1 MKIVLVIYI
10 AIVGWTI
17 KGYKIR
23 PVGVFNSVEECEE
36 VAKKQF
42 DANHRYSCMTEE
54 NYQTTVELQQKEQ
67 NNDK

>member
-10 AIVGWTI
+10 AIAGWTI
-17 KGYKIR
+17 KGYKIH

-42 DANHRYSCMTEE
+42 DSIHKYSCMTKE
-54 NYQTTVELQQKEQ
+54 NYQATVELRPKGD
-67 NNDK
+67 NDDK